1 MSRGPLNLSNGE
13 VGSFAALLREN
24 RNYRNCW
31 LGQVVSE
38 IGDHFNSIA
47 VLSMALH
54 LTGSGA
60 TVGGVMLARV
70 GPALLAAPLA
80 GVVLDRMD
88 RRRVMIASDLIRA
101 LVAAAHLL
109 LLVYPRT
116 WLIYSLSALLTFAS
130 PFFNSGRASILPRL
144 VPREFL
150 HAANALTQTT
160 GWLTVAV
167 GTMLGGF
174 STSWLG
180 YRGAFLINAASF
192 LWSAWAISTLRV
204 DGGFAPARAARTAAS
219 APSGWTEFRDG
230 VAYIRRNPL
239 ILGIL
244 LLGAGWATGG
254 GAAQILFTLF
264 GETVFGKGPAGTG
277 LIWGCAGFGLVA
289 GGLLARKWESHL
301 NFRLYKHTVTVTFLL
316 HGLFY
321 MMFSVAPDIWQAAA
335 FIFLSRLCVAL
346 NSVMNRTMLLLH
358 VPDRLRGRVFTA
370 AEGITNGVMMLSMA
384 AAAVAAGRYSPR
396 QIGFVAGAL
405 SASTAVFWAWAN
417 AADKLP
423 EPQRDWQEPEGEF
436 RDPVTAA

>member
-1 MSRGPLNLSNGE
+1 M
-13 VGSFAALLREN
+13 GSFSALLKGN

-54 LTGSGA
+54 MTGSGA
-60 TVGGVMLARV
+60 TVGGAMLARV

-80 GVVLDRMD
+80 GVLLDRAD
-88 RRRVMIASDLIRA
+88 RRRVMIASDLFRA
-101 LVAAAHLL
+101 AVAAAHLL
-109 LLVYPRT
+109 LLVYPKT
-116 WLIYSLSALLTFAS
+116 WLLYLLSSLLTFAA
-130 PFFNSGRASILPRL
+130 PFFNSGRAAILPRI
-144 VPREFL
+144 VAREDL

-160 GWLTVAV
+160 GWLTVAL
-167 GTMLGGF
+167 GTMLGGL

-192 LWSAWAISTLRV
+192 LWSAWAISSLQV
-204 DGGFAPARAARTAAS
+204 EGGFTAERGSAAS
-219 APSGWTEFRDG
+219 SGSGWSEFREG
-230 VAYIRRNPL
+230 IRYVLSRPL

-264 GETVFGKGPAGTG
+264 GEQVFRRGPAGTG
-277 LIWGCAGFGLVA
+277 FLWGFAGFGLVA
-289 GGLLARKWESHL
+289 GGLLARRWEGHL

-321 MMFSVAPDIWQAAA
+321 MMFSVAPGIWQAAV

-370 AEGITNGVMMLSMA
+370 AEGITNGVMMISMA
-384 AAAVAAGRYSPR
+384 AAAMAAAYYSPR

-417 AADKLP
+417 AAGRLP
-423 EPQRDWQEPEGEF
+423 EPEQDWREPEGEF
-436 RDPVTAA
+436 RDPVTVA

>member
-1 MSRGPLNLSNGE
+1 M
-13 VGSFAALLREN
+13 GSFSALLRRN

-54 LTGSGA
+54 MTGSGA
-60 TVGGVMLARV
+60 TVGGAMLARV
-70 GPALLAAPLA
+70 GPALAAAPLA
-80 GVVLDRMD
+80 GVLLDRLD
-88 RRRVMIASDLIRA
+88 RRRVMIASDLVRA
-101 LVAAAHLL
+101 GVAAAHLQ
-109 LLVYPRT
+109 LLVHPKT
-116 WLIYSLSALLTFAS
+116 WLLYLLSALLTFAA
-130 PFFNSGRASILPRL
+130 PFFNSGRAAILPRI
-144 VPREFL
+144 VPREDL

-160 GWLTVAV
+160 GWLTVAL
-167 GTMLGGF
+167 GTMLGGL

-204 DGGFAPARAARTAAS
+204 DGGFAAEHHAAS
-219 APSGWTEFRDG
+219 RPRSGWGEFQEGIR
-230 VAYIRRNPL
+230 YILGRPL

-264 GETVFGKGPAGTG
+264 GEQVFRRGPAGTG
-277 LIWGCAGFGLVA
+277 FLWGFAGFGLVA
-289 GGLLARKWESHL
+289 GGLLARRWEGHL
-301 NFRLYKHTVTVTFLL
+301 NFRLYKHTVTITFLL

-321 MMFSVAPDIWQAAA
+321 MMFSVAQGIWQAAA

-370 AEGITNGVMMLSMA
+370 AEGITNGVMMISMA
-384 AAAVAAGRYSPR
+384 AAAVAASHYSPR
-396 QIGFVAGAL
+396 QIGLVAGAL
-405 SASTAVFWAWAN
+405 SASTAVFWAWAD
-417 AADKLP
+417 AAGRLP
-423 EPQRDWQEPEGEF
+423 EPEQDWQEPEGEF

>member
-1 MSRGPLNLSNGE
+1 M
-13 VGSFAALLREN
+13 GSFSALLKGN

-60 TVGGVMLARV
+60 TVGGAMLARV

-80 GVVLDRMD
+80 GVLLDRMD

-101 LVAAAHLL
+101 AVAAAHLL
-109 LLVYPRT
+109 LLVYPKT
-116 WLIYSLSALLTFAS
+116 WLLYLLSALLTFAA
-130 PFFNSGRASILPRL
+130 PFFNSGRAAILPRI
-144 VPREFL
+144 VSREEL

-160 GWLTVAV
+160 GWLTVAL
-167 GTMLGGF
+167 GTMLGGL

-192 LWSAWAISTLRV
+192 LWSAWAISTLHAE
-204 DGGFAPARAARTAAS
+204 GGFTAERGRKG
-219 APSGWTEFRDG
+219 PGQSGLAEFREG
-230 VAYIRRNPL
+230 IRYILSRPL

-264 GETVFGKGPAGTG
+264 GEQVFAKGPAGTG
-277 LIWGCAGFGLVA
+277 FLWGFAGFGLVA
-289 GGLLARKWESHL
+289 GGLLARRWEGHL

-321 MMFSVAPDIWQAAA
+321 MMFSVAQGIWQAAA

-370 AEGITNGVMMLSMA
+370 AEGITNGVMMISMA
-384 AAAVAAGRYSPR
+384 AAAVAAAQYSPR

-405 SASTAVFWAWAN
+405 SASTALFWAWAN
-417 AADKLP
+417 AAGKLP
-423 EPQRDWQEPEGEF
+423 EPEQDWQEPEGEF

>member
-1 MSRGPLNLSNGE
+1 M
-13 VGSFAALLREN
+13 GSYSALLKRN

-60 TVGGVMLARV
+60 TVGGAMLARV
-70 GPALLAAPLA
+70 GPALVAAPLA
-80 GVVLDRMD
+80 GVVLDRLD

-101 LVAAAHLL
+101 AVAAAHLL
-109 LLVYPRT
+109 LLNYPKT
-116 WLIYSLSALLTFAS
+116 WLLYTLSALLTFAS
-130 PFFNSGRASILPRL
+130 PFFNSGRAAILPRIVSRDEL
-144 VPREFL
+144 PS
-150 HAANALTQTT
+150 ANALTQTT
-160 GWLTVAV
+160 GWLTVAL
-167 GTMLGGF
+167 GTMFGGL

-192 LWSAWAISTLRV
+192 LWSAWAISTLDV
-204 DGGFAPARAARTAAS
+204 EGGFAPLRSPRPGRPA
-219 APSGWTEFRDG
+219 SGWSEFRDG
-230 VAYIRRNPL
+230 LRYISSQPL

-254 GAAQILFTLF
+254 GAAQVLFTLF
-264 GETVFGKGPAGTG
+264 GEQVFGSGPAATG
-277 LIWGCAGFGLVA
+277 FLWGSAGFGLVT
-289 GGLLARKWESHL
+289 GGLLARRWEQHL
-301 NFRLYKHTVTVTFLL
+301 NFRLYKHTVTITFAL

-321 MMFSVAPDIWQAAA
+321 ALCSVAPTLSQAAA

-370 AEGITNGVMMLSMA
+370 AEGITNGVMMMSMA
-384 AAAVAAGRYSPR
+384 AAAVAATRYSPR

-405 SASTAVFWAWAN
+405 SASTALFWAWAN
-417 AADKLP
+417 AAGKLP
-423 EPQRDWQEPEGEF
+423 EPEQDWQEPEGEF

>member
-1 MSRGPLNLSNGE
+1 M
-13 VGSFAALLREN
+13 VSFSALLRRN

-38 IGDHFNSIA
+38 MGDHFNSIA

-54 LTGSGA
+54 FTGSGA
-60 TVGGVMLARV
+60 TVGGAMLARV
-70 GPALLAAPLA
+70 GPALAAAPLA
-80 GVVLDRMD
+80 GVVLDRLD

-101 LVAAAHLL
+101 VIAAAHLL
-109 LLVYPRT
+109 LLFYPST
-116 WLIYSLSALLTFAS
+116 WLLYSLSALLTFAA
-130 PFFNSGRASILPRL
+130 PFFNSGRAAILPRI
-144 VPREFL
+144 VSREEL

-160 GWLTVAV
+160 GWLTVAL
-167 GTMLGGF
+167 GTMLGGL

-192 LWSAWAISTLRV
+192 LWSAWAISTLQV
-204 DGGFAPARAARTAAS
+204 EGGFAPASGGAAGRK
-219 APSGWTEFRDG
+219 PGSGWTEFRDG
-230 VAYIRRNPL
+230 IRYVRSQPL

-264 GETVFGKGPAGTG
+264 GEQVFRRGPAGTG
-277 LIWGCAGFGLVA
+277 FLWGFAGFGLVA
-289 GGLLARKWESHL
+289 GGLLARRLEARL
-301 NFRLYKHTVTVTFLL
+301 NFPLYKHTVTVTFLL

-321 MMFSVAPDIWQAAA
+321 MMFSVSAGLWQAAA

-370 AEGITNGVMMLSMA
+370 AEGITNGVMMVSMA
-384 AAAVAAGRYSPR
+384 AAAIAAASYSPR
-396 QIGFVAGAL
+396 QIGFIAGAL

-417 AADKLP
+417 AAGKLP
-423 EPQRDWQEPEGEF
+423 EPEQDWQEPEGEF

>member
-1 MSRGPLNLSNGE
+1 
-13 VGSFAALLREN
+13 VVSFSALLRRN

-38 IGDHFNSIA
+38 MGDHFNSIA

-54 LTGSGA
+54 FTGSGA
-60 TVGGVMLARV
+60 TVGGAMLARV
-70 GPALLAAPLA
+70 GPALAAAPLA
-80 GVVLDRMD
+80 GVVLDRLD

-101 LVAAAHLL
+101 VIAAAHLL
-109 LLVYPRT
+109 LLFYPST
-116 WLIYSLSALLTFAS
+116 WLLYSLSALLTFAA
-130 PFFNSGRASILPRL
+130 PFFNSGRAAILPRI
-144 VPREFL
+144 VSREEL

-160 GWLTVAV
+160 GWLTVAL
-167 GTMLGGF
+167 GTMLGGL

-192 LWSAWAISTLRV
+192 LWSAWAISTLQV
-204 DGGFAPARAARTAAS
+204 EGGFAPASGGAAGRK
-219 APSGWTEFRDG
+219 PGSGWTEFRDG
-230 VAYIRRNPL
+230 IRYVRSQPL

-264 GETVFGKGPAGTG
+264 GEQVFRRGPAGTG
-277 LIWGCAGFGLVA
+277 FLWGFAGFGLVA
-289 GGLLARKWESHL
+289 GGLLARRLEARL
-301 NFRLYKHTVTVTFLL
+301 NFPLYKHTVTVTFLL

-321 MMFSVAPDIWQAAA
+321 MMFSVSAGLWQAAA

-370 AEGITNGVMMLSMA
+370 AEGITNGVMMVSMA
-384 AAAVAAGRYSPR
+384 AAAIAAASYSPR
-396 QIGFVAGAL
+396 QIGFIAGAL

-417 AADKLP
+417 AAGKLP
-423 EPQRDWQEPEGEF
+423 EPEQDWQEPEGEF

>member
-1 MSRGPLNLSNGE
+1 M
-13 VGSFAALLREN
+13 VSFSALLRRN

-38 IGDHFNSIA
+38 MGDHFNSIA

-60 TVGGVMLARV
+60 TVGGAMLARV
-70 GPALLAAPLA
+70 GPALAAAPLA
-80 GVVLDRMD
+80 GVVLDRLD

-101 LVAAAHLL
+101 VVAAAHLL
-109 LLVYPRT
+109 LLVYPST
-116 WLIYSLSALLTFAS
+116 WLLYSLSALLTFAA
-130 PFFNSGRASILPRL
+130 PFFNSGRAAILPRI
-144 VPREFL
+144 VSREEL

-160 GWLTVAV
+160 GWLTVAL
-167 GTMLGGF
+167 GTMLGGL

-204 DGGFAPARAARTAAS
+204 EGGFAPASGGAAGRK
-219 APSGWTEFRDG
+219 PGSGWSEFRDG
-230 VAYIRRNPL
+230 IRYIRSRPL

-264 GETVFGKGPAGTG
+264 GEQVFLRGPAGTG
-277 LIWGCAGFGLVA
+277 FLWGFAGFGLVA
-289 GGLLARKWESHL
+289 GGLLARRLEARL
-301 NFRLYKHTVTVTFLL
+301 NFPLYKHTVTVTFLL

-321 MMFSVAPDIWQAAA
+321 MMFSVSADLWQAAA

-370 AEGITNGVMMLSMA
+370 AEGITNAVMMVSMA
-384 AAAVAAGRYSPR
+384 AAAVAAATYSPR
-396 QIGFVAGAL
+396 QIGFIAGAL

-417 AADKLP
+417 AAGKLP
-423 EPQRDWQEPEGEF
+423 EPERDWQEPEGEF

>member
-1 MSRGPLNLSNGE
+1 
-13 VGSFAALLREN
+13 VVSFSALLRRN

-38 IGDHFNSIA
+38 MGDHFNSIA

-54 LTGSGA
+54 FTGSGA
-60 TVGGVMLARV
+60 TVGGAMLARV
-70 GPALLAAPLA
+70 GPALAAAPLA
-80 GVVLDRMD
+80 GVVLDRLD

-101 LVAAAHLL
+101 VIAAAHLL
-109 LLVYPRT
+109 LLFYPST
-116 WLIYSLSALLTFAS
+116 WRLYSLSALLTFAA
-130 PFFNSGRASILPRL
+130 PFFNSGRAAILPRI
-144 VPREFL
+144 VSREEL

-160 GWLTVAV
+160 GWLTVAL
-167 GTMLGGF
+167 GTMLGGL

-192 LWSAWAISTLRV
+192 LWSAWAISTLQV
-204 DGGFAPARAARTAAS
+204 EGGFAPASGGAAGRK
-219 APSGWTEFRDG
+219 PGSGWTEFRDG
-230 VAYIRRNPL
+230 IRYVRSQPL

-264 GETVFGKGPAGTG
+264 GEQVFRRGPAGTG
-277 LIWGCAGFGLVA
+277 FLWGFAGFGLVA
-289 GGLLARKWESHL
+289 GGLLARRLEARL
-301 NFRLYKHTVTVTFLL
+301 NFPLYKHTVTVTFLL

-321 MMFSVAPDIWQAAA
+321 MMFSVSAGLWQAAA

-370 AEGITNGVMMLSMA
+370 AEGITNGVMMVSMA
-384 AAAVAAGRYSPR
+384 AAAIAAASYSPR
-396 QIGFVAGAL
+396 QIGFIAGAL

-417 AADKLP
+417 AAGKLP
-423 EPQRDWQEPEGEF
+423 EPEQDWQEPEGEF

>member
-1 MSRGPLNLSNGE
+1 M
-13 VGSFAALLREN
+13 VSFSALLRRN

-38 IGDHFNSIA
+38 MGDHFNSIA

-54 LTGSGA
+54 FTGSGA
-60 TVGGVMLARV
+60 TVGGAMLARV
-70 GPALLAAPLA
+70 GPALAAAPLA
-80 GVVLDRMD
+80 GVVLDRLD

-101 LVAAAHLL
+101 VIAAAHLL
-109 LLVYPRT
+109 LLFYPST
-116 WLIYSLSALLTFAS
+116 WRLYSLSALLTFAA
-130 PFFNSGRASILPRL
+130 PFFNSGRAAILPRI
-144 VPREFL
+144 VSREEL

-160 GWLTVAV
+160 GWLTVAL
-167 GTMLGGF
+167 GTMLGGL

-192 LWSAWAISTLRV
+192 LWSAWAISTLQV
-204 DGGFAPARAARTAAS
+204 EGGFAPASGGAAGRK
-219 APSGWTEFRDG
+219 PGSGWTEFRDG
-230 VAYIRRNPL
+230 IRYVRSQPL

-264 GETVFGKGPAGTG
+264 GEQVFRRGPAGTG
-277 LIWGCAGFGLVA
+277 FLWGFAGFGLVA
-289 GGLLARKWESHL
+289 GGLLARRLEARL
-301 NFRLYKHTVTVTFLL
+301 NFPLYKHTVTVTFLL

-321 MMFSVAPDIWQAAA
+321 MMFSVSAGLWQAAA

-370 AEGITNGVMMLSMA
+370 AEGITNGVMMVSMA
-384 AAAVAAGRYSPR
+384 AAAIAAASYSPR
-396 QIGFVAGAL
+396 QIGFIAGAL

-417 AADKLP
+417 AAGKLP
-423 EPQRDWQEPEGEF
+423 EPEQDWQEPEGEF

>member
-1 MSRGPLNLSNGE
+1 MGG
-13 VGSFAALLREN
+13 FARLLREN
-24 RNYRNCW
+24 RNYRSCW

-80 GVVLDRMD
+80 GVWLDRMD
-88 RRRVMIASDLIRA
+88 RRRVMILSDLLRA
-101 LVAAAHLL
+101 VVAAAHLL
-109 LLVYPRT
+109 LLAYPQT
-116 WLIYSLSALLTFAS
+116 WLLYGLSALLTFAA
-130 PFFNSGRASILPRL
+130 PFFNSGRAAILPRL
-144 VPREFL
+144 VTREDL
-150 HAANALTQTT
+150 HTANALTQTT
-160 GWLTVAV
+160 GWLTVAA

-192 LWSAWAISTLRV
+192 LWSAWVIGSLKV
-204 DGGFAPARAARTAAS
+204 EGGFAPAGAAPAGPQRS
-219 APSGWTEFRDG
+219 SGWREFRDG
-230 VAYIRRNPL
+230 VRYIRSRPL

-264 GETVFGKGPAGTG
+264 GENVFARGPAATG
-277 LIWGCAGFGLVA
+277 ILWGFAGFGLVA
-289 GGLLARKWESHL
+289 GGLAARRWEGHL

-321 MMFSVAPDIWQAAA
+321 MMFSVAAGLWQAAA
-335 FIFLSRLCVAL
+335 WIFLSRLCVAL

-370 AEGITNGVMMLSMA
+370 AEGITNGVMMISMA
-384 AAAVAAGRYSPR
+384 AAAVAVTHYSPR
-396 QIGFVAGAL
+396 QIGLVAGAL

-417 AADKLP
+417 AAGKLP
-423 EPQRDWQEPEGEF
+423 EPEQDWQEPEGEF
-436 RDPVTAA
+436 RDPVTVA

>member
-1 MSRGPLNLSNGE
+1 M
-13 VGSFAALLREN
+13 GSFSALLRRN

-54 LTGSGA
+54 MTGSGA
-60 TVGGVMLARV
+60 TVGGAMLARV
-70 GPALLAAPLA
+70 GPALMAAPLA
-80 GVVLDRMD
+80 GVLLDRLD

-101 LVAAAHLL
+101 GVAAAHLL
-109 LLVYPRT
+109 LLVHPKT
-116 WLIYSLSALLTFAS
+116 WLLYLLSALLTFAA
-130 PFFNSGRASILPRL
+130 PFFNSGRAAILPRI
-144 VPREFL
+144 VPREDL

-160 GWLTVAV
+160 GWLTVAL
-167 GTMLGGF
+167 GTMLGGL

-204 DGGFAPARAARTAAS
+204 AGGFAAERHAAS
-219 APSGWTEFRDG
+219 RPHSGWSEFREG
-230 VAYIRRNPL
+230 IRYIHSRPL

-264 GETVFGKGPAGTG
+264 GEQVFRRGPAGTG
-277 LIWGCAGFGLVA
+277 FLWGFAGFGLVA
-289 GGLLARKWESHL
+289 GGLLARRWEGHL

-321 MMFSVAPDIWQAAA
+321 MMFSVAQSIWQAAA

-370 AEGITNGVMMLSMA
+370 AEGITNGVMMISMA
-384 AAAVAAGRYSPR
+384 AAAVAAAHYSPR

-417 AADKLP
+417 AAGRLP
-423 EPQRDWQEPEGEF
+423 EPEQDWQEPEGEF

>member
-1 MSRGPLNLSNGE
+1 MVRFS
-13 VGSFAALLREN
+13 ALLRRN

-38 IGDHFNSIA
+38 MGDHFNSIA

-60 TVGGVMLARV
+60 TVGGAMLARV
-70 GPALLAAPLA
+70 GPALAAAPLA
-80 GVVLDRMD
+80 GVVLDRLD

-101 LVAAAHLL
+101 VVAAAHLL
-109 LLVYPRT
+109 LLAYPST
-116 WLIYSLSALLTFAS
+116 WLLYSLSALLTFAA
-130 PFFNSGRASILPRL
+130 PFFNSGRAAILPRI
-144 VPREFL
+144 VSREEL

-160 GWLTVAV
+160 GWLTVAL
-167 GTMLGGF
+167 GTMLGGL

-192 LWSAWAISTLRV
+192 LWSAWAISTLQV
-204 DGGFAPARAARTAAS
+204 EGGFAPAS
-219 APSGWTEFRDG
+219 GSPSGHKPRSGWGEFRDG
-230 VAYIRRNPL
+230 IRFIRSRPL

-264 GETVFGKGPAGTG
+264 GEQVFLRGPAGTG
-277 LIWGCAGFGLVA
+277 FLWGSAGFGLVA
-289 GGLLARKWESHL
+289 GGLLARRLEARL
-301 NFRLYKHTVTVTFLL
+301 NFLLYKHTVTVTFLL

-321 MMFSVAPDIWQAAA
+321 MMFSVSADLWQAAA
-335 FIFLSRLCVAL
+335 CIFLSRLCVAL

-370 AEGITNGVMMLSMA
+370 AEGITNGVMMISMA
-384 AAAVAAGRYSPR
+384 AAAVAAATYSPR
-396 QIGFVAGAL
+396 QIGFIAGAL

-417 AADKLP
+417 AAGKLP
-423 EPQRDWQEPEGEF
+423 EPEQDWQEPEGEF

>member
-1 MSRGPLNLSNGE
+1 M
-13 VGSFAALLREN
+13 VSFSALLRQN

-38 IGDHFNSIA
+38 MGDHFNSIA

-60 TVGGVMLARV
+60 TVGGAMLARV
-70 GPALLAAPLA
+70 GPALAAAPLA
-80 GVVLDRMD
+80 GVVLDRLD

-101 LVAAAHLL
+101 VVAAAHLL
-109 LLVYPRT
+109 LLVYPST
-116 WLIYSLSALLTFAS
+116 WLLYSLSALLTFAA
-130 PFFNSGRASILPRL
+130 PFFNSGRAAILPRI
-144 VPREFL
+144 VSREEL

-160 GWLTVAV
+160 GWLTVAL
-167 GTMLGGF
+167 GTMLGGL

-204 DGGFAPARAARTAAS
+204 EGGFRPAGGGS
-219 APSGWTEFRDG
+219 AGHKPGSGWSEFRDG
-230 VAYIRRNPL
+230 IRYIRSQPL

-264 GETVFGKGPAGTG
+264 GEQVFRRGPAGTG
-277 LIWGCAGFGLVA
+277 FLWGFAGFGLVA
-289 GGLLARKWESHL
+289 GGLLARRLEARL

-321 MMFSVAPDIWQAAA
+321 MMFSVSAGLLQAAA

-370 AEGITNGVMMLSMA
+370 AEGITNGVMMISMA
-384 AAAVAAGRYSPR
+384 ATAVAAAGYSPR
-396 QIGFVAGAL
+396 QIGFAAGAL

-417 AADKLP
+417 AAGKLP
-423 EPQRDWQEPEGEF
+423 EPEQDWQEPEGEF

>member
-1 MSRGPLNLSNGE
+1 MA
-13 VGSFAALLREN
+13 SFTYLLGRN
-24 RNYRNCW
+24 RNYRNLW

-60 TVGGVMLARV
+60 TVGGAMLARV
-70 GPALLAAPLA
+70 APALLAAPLA
-80 GVVLDRMD
+80 GVVLDRLD
-88 RRRVMIASDLIRA
+88 RRRVMIGSDLLRA
-101 LVAAAHLL
+101 GFAAAHLL
-109 LLVYPRT
+109 LLVYPQT
-116 WLIYSLSALLTFAS
+116 WLLYLLSGLLTFTA

-144 VPREFL
+144 VSRGDL

-160 GWLTVAV
+160 GWLTVAA

-180 YRGAFLINAASF
+180 YKGAFLINAASF
-192 LWSAWAISTLRV
+192 LWSAWAIATLRV
-204 DGGFAPARAARTAAS
+204 EGGFRPQRADRPAAARS
-219 APSGWTEFRDG
+219 SGYEEFRQG
-230 VAYIRRNPL
+230 IRYIRSHPL

-264 GETVFGKGPAGTG
+264 GESVFGRGPSGTG
-277 LIWGCAGFGLVA
+277 ILWGFAGLGLVA
-289 GGLLARKWESHL
+289 GGLAARKWEGHID
-301 NFRLYKHTVTVTFLL
+301 FRLYKHTVTVTFLF

-321 MMFSVAPDIWQAAA
+321 MLFSIAPGIWQAAA
-335 FIFLSRLCVAL
+335 WIFLSRLCVAM

-358 VPDRLRGRVFTA
+358 VPDSLRGRVFTA
-370 AEGITNGVMMLSMA
+370 SEGIVHGVMMISMA
-384 AAAVAAGRYSPR
+384 AAALAAASYSPR

-417 AADKLP
+417 AAGKLP
-423 EPQRDWQEPEGEF
+423 EPARDWQEPEGEF
-436 RDPVTAA
+436 RDPITAA

>member
-1 MSRGPLNLSNGE
+1 MGG
-13 VGSFAALLREN
+13 FARLLREN

-38 IGDHFNSIA
+38 VGDHFNSIA

-70 GPALLAAPLA
+70 GPALVAAPLA
-80 GVVLDRMD
+80 GVVLDRLD
-88 RRRVMIASDLIRA
+88 RRRVMILSDLLRA
-101 LVAAAHLL
+101 VVAAAHLL
-109 LLVYPRT
+109 LLVYPQT
-116 WLIYSLSALLTFAS
+116 WALYSLSAMLTFAA
-130 PFFNSGRASILPRL
+130 PFFNSGRAAILPRL
-144 VPREFL
+144 VTREDL
-150 HAANALTQTT
+150 HTANALTQTT

-174 STSWLG
+174 ITGWLG

-192 LWSAWAISTLRV
+192 LWSAWAIGSLRV
-204 DGGFAPARAARTAAS
+204 EGGFTPAREAGPAQAGR
-219 APSGWTEFRDG
+219 SGWAEFRDG
-230 VAYIRRNPL
+230 VRYIRHQPL

-264 GETVFGKGPAGTG
+264 GENVFARGPAGTG
-277 LIWGCAGFGLVA
+277 ILWGLAGIGLVA
-289 GGLLARKWESHL
+289 GGLAARKWEGHL

-321 MMFSVAPDIWQAAA
+321 MMFSVAAGLWQAGA

-370 AEGITNGVMMLSMA
+370 AEGITNGVMMISMA
-384 AAAVAAGRYSPR
+384 ATAVAVTHYSPR

-417 AADKLP
+417 AAGKLP
-423 EPQRDWQEPEGEF
+423 EPEQDWQEPEGEF

>member
-1 MSRGPLNLSNGE
+1 MS
-13 VGSFAALLREN
+13 SFAHLVGRN
-24 RNYRNCW
+24 RNYRNLW

-60 TVGGVMLARV
+60 TVGGAMLARV

-80 GVVLDRMD
+80 GVILDRLD
-88 RRRVMIASDLIRA
+88 RRRVMIASDLFRA
-101 LVAAAHLL
+101 AIAIAHLL

-116 WLIYSLSALLTFAS
+116 WLLYSLSALLTFAA
-130 PFFNSGRASILPRL
+130 PFFNSGRAAILPRL
-144 VPREFL
+144 VSRDDL
-150 HAANALTQTT
+150 HTANALTQTT
-160 GWLTVAV
+160 GWLTVAA

-180 YRGAFLINAASF
+180 YQGAFLINASSF
-192 LWSAWAISTLRV
+192 LWSAWAIYSLSV
-204 DGGFAPARAARTAAS
+204 EGGFAAQS
-219 APSGWTEFRDG
+219 APLPERRPSSGWEEFREG
-230 VAYIRRNPL
+230 VRYIGAHPL

-264 GETVFGKGPAGTG
+264 GESVFSRGPAGTG
-277 LIWGCAGFGLVA
+277 ILWGFAGLGLVA
-289 GGLLARKWESHL
+289 GGLAARHWEAHI
-301 NFRLYKHTVTVTFLL
+301 NFRLYKHTVTVTFLF

-321 MMFSVAPDIWQAAA
+321 MLFSISPSLWQAAA
-335 FIFLSRLCVAL
+335 WIFLSRLCVAM

-370 AEGITNGVMMLSMA
+370 SEGIVNGVMMISMA
-384 AAAVAAGRYSPR
+384 AAAMAAAQYSPR

-417 AADKLP
+417 AAGKLP
-423 EPQRDWQEPEGEF
+423 EPARDWQEPEGEF
-436 RDPVTAA
+436 RDPVTIA

>member
-1 MSRGPLNLSNGE
+1 M
-13 VGSFAALLREN
+13 GSFARLLREN

-70 GPALLAAPLA
+70 GPALVAAPLA
-80 GVVLDRMD
+80 GVVLDRLD
-88 RRRVMIASDLIRA
+88 RRRVMITSDLVRA
-101 LVAAAHLL
+101 VVAAAHLL
-109 LLVYPRT
+109 LLVYPQT
-116 WLIYSLSALLTFAS
+116 WALYALSALLTFAA
-130 PFFNSGRASILPRL
+130 PFFNSGRAAILPRL
-144 VPREFL
+144 VSREDL

-160 GWLTVAV
+160 GWLTVAA

-192 LWSAWAISTLRV
+192 LWSAWAIGSLRV
-204 DGGFAPARAARTAAS
+204 PGGFAAERRPAGDGGRG
-219 APSGWTEFRDG
+219 SGYEDFREG
-230 VAYIRRNPL
+230 LAYIRRQPL

-264 GETVFGKGPAGTG
+264 GETVFGRGPAGTG
-277 LIWGCAGFGLVA
+277 LIWGFAGFGLVA
-289 GGLLARKWESHL
+289 GGLLARKWEGHL
-301 NFRLYKHTVTVTFLL
+301 NFALYKHTVTVTFLL

-321 MMFSVAPDIWQAAA
+321 MMFSLAPGLWQAAGW
-335 FIFLSRLCVAL
+335 IFLSRLCVAM

-370 AEGITNGVMMLSMA
+370 AEGLTNGVMMISMA
-384 AAAVAAGRYSPR
+384 AAAVAAAHYSPR

-405 SASTAVFWAWAN
+405 SASTALFWAWAN
-417 AADKLP
+417 AAGKLP
-423 EPQRDWQEPEGEF
+423 EPAKDWQEPEGEF
-436 RDPVTAA
+436 RDPVTVS

>member
-1 MSRGPLNLSNGE
+1 M
-13 VGSFAALLREN
+13 VSFSALLRRN

-38 IGDHFNSIA
+38 MGDHFNSIA

-60 TVGGVMLARV
+60 TVGGAMLARV
-70 GPALLAAPLA
+70 GPALAAAPLA
-80 GVVLDRMD
+80 GVVLDRLD

-101 LVAAAHLL
+101 VVAAAHLL
-109 LLVYPRT
+109 LLVYPST
-116 WLIYSLSALLTFAS
+116 WLLYSLSALLSFAA
-130 PFFNSGRASILPRL
+130 PFFNSGRAAILPRI
-144 VPREFL
+144 VSREEL

-160 GWLTVAV
+160 GWLTVAL
-167 GTMLGGF
+167 GTMLGGL

-204 DGGFAPARAARTAAS
+204 EGGFAPASGGAAGRK
-219 APSGWTEFRDG
+219 PGSGWSEFRDG
-230 VAYIRRNPL
+230 IRYIRSRPL

-264 GETVFGKGPAGTG
+264 GEQVFRRGPAGTG
-277 LIWGCAGFGLVA
+277 FLWGFAGFGLVA
-289 GGLLARKWESHL
+289 GGLLARRLEARL
-301 NFRLYKHTVTVTFLL
+301 NFPLYKHTVTVTFLL

-321 MMFSVAPDIWQAAA
+321 MMFSVSADLWQAAA

-370 AEGITNGVMMLSMA
+370 AEGITNAVMMVSMA
-384 AAAVAAGRYSPR
+384 AAAVAAATYSPR
-396 QIGFVAGAL
+396 QIGFIAGAL

-417 AADKLP
+417 AAGKLP
-423 EPQRDWQEPEGEF
+423 EPERDWQEPEGEF

>member
-1 MSRGPLNLSNGE
+1 MS
-13 VGSFAALLREN
+13 SFARLLRQN
-24 RNYRNCW
+24 RNYRNLW

-54 LTGSGA
+54 MTGSGA
-60 TVGGVMLARV
+60 TVGGAMLARV
-70 GPALLAAPLA
+70 APALLAAPLA
-80 GVVLDRMD
+80 GVVLDRLD
-88 RRRVMIASDLIRA
+88 RRRVMIFSDLLRA
-101 LVAAAHLL
+101 AIAAAHLIL
-109 LLVYPRT
+109 LLYPKT
-116 WLIYSLSALLTFAS
+116 WALYLLSALLTFAS
-130 PFFNSGRASILPRL
+130 PFFNSGRAAILPRL
-144 VPREFL
+144 VSREDL
-150 HAANALTQTT
+150 HSANALTQTT
-160 GWLTVAV
+160 GWLTVAA

-192 LWSAWAISTLRV
+192 LWSAWAIATLRV
-204 DGGFAPARAARTAAS
+204 EGGFRPQQGAHPGAAPR
-219 APSGWTEFRDG
+219 SGFDEFRQG
-230 VAYIRRNPL
+230 IRYIRSHPL

-264 GETVFGKGPAGTG
+264 GESVFAHGPSGTG
-277 LIWGCAGFGLVA
+277 ILWGFAGLGLVA
-289 GGLLARKWESHL
+289 GGLAARKWEGHID
-301 NFRLYKHTVTVTFLL
+301 FHRYKHTVTITFLL

-321 MMFSVAPDIWQAAA
+321 MMFSVAAGIWQAAA
-335 FIFLSRLCVAL
+335 WIFLSRLCVAL

-370 AEGITNGVMMLSMA
+370 SEGIVNGVMMISMA
-384 AAAVAAGRYSPR
+384 AAAVAAATYSPR

-417 AADKLP
+417 AAGKLP
-423 EPQRDWQEPEGEF
+423 EPAQDWQEPEGEF
-436 RDPVTAA
+436 RDPVTTA

>member
-1 MSRGPLNLSNGE
+1 M
-13 VGSFAALLREN
+13 
-24 RNYRNCW
+24 
-31 LGQVVSE
+31 
-38 IGDHFNSIA
+38 GDHFNSIA

-54 LTGSGA
+54 FTGSGA
-60 TVGGVMLARV
+60 TVGGAMLARV
-70 GPALLAAPLA
+70 GPALAAAPLA
-80 GVVLDRMD
+80 GVVLDRLD

-101 LVAAAHLL
+101 VIAAAHLL
-109 LLVYPRT
+109 LLFYPST
-116 WLIYSLSALLTFAS
+116 WLLYSLSALLTFAA
-130 PFFNSGRASILPRL
+130 PFFNSGRAAILPRI
-144 VPREFL
+144 VSREEL

-160 GWLTVAV
+160 GWLTVAL
-167 GTMLGGF
+167 GTMLGGL

-192 LWSAWAISTLRV
+192 LWSAWAISTLQV
-204 DGGFAPARAARTAAS
+204 EGGFAPASGGAAGRK
-219 APSGWTEFRDG
+219 PGSGWTEFRDG
-230 VAYIRRNPL
+230 IRYVRSQPL

-264 GETVFGKGPAGTG
+264 GEQVFRRGPAGTG
-277 LIWGCAGFGLVA
+277 FLWGFAGFGLVA
-289 GGLLARKWESHL
+289 GGLLARRLEARL
-301 NFRLYKHTVTVTFLL
+301 NFPLYKHTVTVTFLL

-321 MMFSVAPDIWQAAA
+321 MMFSVSAGLWQAAA

-370 AEGITNGVMMLSMA
+370 AEGITNGVMMVSMA
-384 AAAVAAGRYSPR
+384 AAAIAAASYSPR
-396 QIGFVAGAL
+396 QIGFIAGAL

-417 AADKLP
+417 AAGKLP
-423 EPQRDWQEPEGEF
+423 EPEQDWQEPEGEF